1 VRTLSM
7 STDAS
12 VFGESPANKSNMDK
26 RNATAAQARGRIAV
40 ARMVTMEA
48 LRAKV
53 RIREI

>member
-1 VRTLSM
+1 VHTLSM

-48 LRAKV
+48 FRAKV
-53 RIREI
+53 RIREQ